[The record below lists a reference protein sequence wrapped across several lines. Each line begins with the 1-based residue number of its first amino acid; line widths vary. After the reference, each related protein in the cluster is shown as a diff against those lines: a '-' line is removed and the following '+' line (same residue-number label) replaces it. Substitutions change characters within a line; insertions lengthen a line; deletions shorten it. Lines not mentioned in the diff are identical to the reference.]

1 MSRKRVKFKRK
12 SKHRK
17 EDKSKIIPMN
27 DAQSAKE
34 GIKAQDEPHILDST
48 KCVSKKEKSAKQ
60 VHIAFLSEKYQPL
73 VEEDVVDQ
81 PRDDNIKKKQHKCKS
96 LRKNVGKALRY
107 SWKCLVVGL
116 QNLSTAYSMPLGV
129 AATIVPDIQRTRSHV

>member
-17 EDKSKIIPMN
+17 EDRSKIVPIN
-27 DAQSAKE
+27 DAQSAEE
-34 GIKAQDEPHILDST
+34 GIKTLEST

-60 VHIAFLSEKYQPL
+60 VHIAFLPEKYQPL
-73 VEEDVVDQ
+73 VEDDIDQ
-81 PRDDNIKKKQHKCKS
+81 PRDDNIKKKQDKYKK

-116 QNLSTAYSMPLGV
+116 QNFSTAYSMPLG
-129 AATIVPDIQRTRSHV
+129 AATTIVPDIHRARSHV

>member
-1 MSRKRVKFKRK
+1 M
-12 SKHRK
+12 
-17 EDKSKIIPMN
+17 D

-96 LRKNVGKALRY
+96 LRKVRG
-107 SWKCLVVGL
+107 
-116 QNLSTAYSMPLGV
+116 
-129 AATIVPDIQRTRSHV
+129 

>member
-17 EDKSKIIPMN
+17 EDRSKIVPIKE
-27 DAQSAKE
+27 AQSAEE
-34 GIKAQDEPHILDST
+34 GIKTLEST
-48 KCVSKKEKSAKQ
+48 KCASKTEKSAKQ
-60 VHIAFLSEKYQPL
+60 VHVAFLPEKYQPL
-73 VEEDVVDQ
+73 VEDDIDQ
-81 PRDDNIKKKQHKCKS
+81 PRDDNCKKKQDKYKK

-107 SWKCLVVGL
+107 TWKCLVVGL

-129 AATIVPDIQRTRSHV
+129 AATIVPDIHRARSHV

>member
-96 LRKNVGKALRY
+96 LRKVRG
-107 SWKCLVVGL
+107 
-116 QNLSTAYSMPLGV
+116 
-129 AATIVPDIQRTRSHV
+129 